1 MTDKFL
7 QFPVIDPIIFSIGPV
22 SLRWYGTMYLIG
34 FLAAMFMANKAA
46 DRSNGLWTRD
56 QVSDLLFY
64 GFLGVILGGR
74 VGYVL
79 FYQFEYFLSDPLY
92 LFEIWQGGM
101 SFHGGLLGVIL
112 AIFIFARKT
121 NKSFLAVGDFVA
133 PLVPIGLGM
142 GRLGNFINA
151 ELWGRQT
158 DVSWAM
164 VFPTDP
170 LQVPRHPSQLYEF
183 ALEGVVLFAILYIIS
198 RKTRSLGLASGVFL
212 IGYGIFRSFIEFFRE
227 PDAHLGLYFS
237 FISKGQILSIPMILI
252 GILVIYFG
260 YLSQQKSAISQGSKT
275 QSSDSQGKKPQS
287 DKETK
292 KRVKKSVKGNS

>member
-64 GFLGVILGGR
+64 SFLGVILGGR

-121 NKSFLAVGDFVA
+121 NKSFLVVGDFVA

-198 RKTRSLGLASGVFL
+198 RKTRTLGLASGAFL

-252 GILVIYFG
+252 GMFIIYLG
-260 YLSQQKSAISQGSKT
+260 YLSQQKSAISQGKNT
-275 QSSDSQGKKPQS
+275 QGSSGQGKK
-287 DKETK
+287 TT
-292 KRVKKSVKGNS
+292 KKSVKGNS